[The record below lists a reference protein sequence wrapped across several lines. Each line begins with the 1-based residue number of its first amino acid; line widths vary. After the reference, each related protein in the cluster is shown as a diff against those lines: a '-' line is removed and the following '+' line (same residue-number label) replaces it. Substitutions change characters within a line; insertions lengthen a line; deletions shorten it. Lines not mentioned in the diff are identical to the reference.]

1 MLNKQIKPYCYSMV
15 HSWFI
20 MKRDS
25 KIVHPPMSLA
35 GFLKCSNMQIP
46 QKYLDQRL
54 LLNKDVKNC
63 LFLRNQV
70 H

>member
-1 MLNKQIKPYCYSMV
+1 MV

-35 GFLKCSNMQIP
+35 GFFESVAIYLKNTWNNV
-46 QKYLDQRL
+46 Y
-54 LLNKDVKNC
+54 
-63 LFLRNQV
+63 F
-70 H
+70 

>member
-35 GFLKCSNMQIP
+35 GFFESVAI
-46 QKYLDQRL
+46 
-54 LLNKDVKNC
+54 
-63 LFLRNQV
+63 
-70 H
+70 